1 VRETTLEAYAHQ
13 DLPFDKLVEELR
25 PPRDPSR
32 NPIAQILLV
41 MQNQPAHRLTMS
53 NLEVS
58 PVELPLESS
67 RFDLVLFLSEFESGL
82 AALWLYNPDIFE
94 AATIGKITVH
104 FERLLIAIVDDPAA
118 KLDSYVFVTE
128 EEAKQNEIEK
138 LHRQELQSNQL
149 RKARRRTV
157 DLPT

>member
-1 VRETTLEAYAHQ
+1 
-13 DLPFDKLVEELR
+13 
-25 PPRDPSR
+25 
-32 NPIAQILLV
+32 

-53 NLEVS
+53 NLKVS